1 MDTPPQTSLIF
12 ACHVSS
18 QAVSSDS
25 WLTVYLLLHKWGIAT
40 GQTVLLPTGQKK
52 SGKKYVFLEQGLE
65 KVGLKMSSGPLL
77 SSKAGLLGFKQYS
90 DIFCFYI

>member
-25 WLTVYLLLHKWGIAT
+25 WLTVYLLLHKWDIAT
-40 GQTVLLPTGQKK
+40 GQTVLLPTGQKNQE
-52 SGKKYVFLEQGLE
+52 KKNFFLEQGLG

-77 SSKAGLLGFKQYS
+77 YSKAGLLGFKQYS
-90 DIFCFYI
+90 DIFWLHI